1 MKHLMITVLLALLGS
16 PAFAQEPT
24 VDPAMVRACF
34 AGANDT
40 HPDCIGDAANDC
52 QSQPGGD
59 TTLGISA
66 CLQGEAQVWDDILN
80 AQYKGARADLLKQGG
95 TPLADQLLDAQRA
108 WISFRDADCGLI
120 YSVWADGSIR
130 TVMASSCYL
139 HKTAQRALEL
149 RDLGSME

>member
-1 MKHLMITVLLALLGS
+1 MKHLMIAALLAVAGN
-16 PAFAQEPT
+16 PALADPT
-24 VDPAMVRACF
+24 VDPATVRACF
-34 AGANDT
+34 DGAKDT
-40 HPDCIGDAANDC
+40 HPDCIGDAANAC
-52 QSQPGGD
+52 QSQPDGD
-59 TTLGISA
+59 TTLGISS

-80 AQYKGARADLLKQGG
+80 AQYKGVRADLLEQGG

-108 WISFRDADCGLI
+108 WIAFRDADCGLV

-139 HKTAQRALEL
+139 DKTAQRALEL